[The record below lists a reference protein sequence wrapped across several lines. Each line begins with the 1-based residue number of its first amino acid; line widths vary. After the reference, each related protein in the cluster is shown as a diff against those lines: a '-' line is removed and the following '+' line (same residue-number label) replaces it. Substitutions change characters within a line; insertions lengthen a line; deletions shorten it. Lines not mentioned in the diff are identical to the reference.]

1 MIWRLQRAP
10 CHGDSTD
17 TERDATF
24 PHFKNISVVATF
36 QGKHKTKSSREGVHS
51 STKTLC
57 NRCLIVMNYLLVAT
71 RTVPRRLHRH
81 RTRRDL
87 AKLKQVKCPLNEFLV
102 SVLVA
107 VTGGPQ
113 SSVSRGLIAPSYNSV
128 IARCFRLV
136 LHFP

>member
-24 PHFKNISVVATF
+24 PHFKNISIVATF

-57 NRCLIVMNYLLVAT
+57 NRCLIVMNYLLAAT
-71 RTVPRRLHRH
+71 RTDLRGVNEKKAPLL
-81 RTRRDL
+81 DL
-87 AKLKQVKCPLNEFLV
+87 ARMGE
-102 SVLVA
+102 VA
-107 VTGGPQ
+107 EWGEMEVGFM
-113 SSVSRGLIAPSYNSV
+113 
-128 IARCFRLV
+128 CD
-136 LHFP
+136 